1 MKSETTIEEGNSN
14 LTFDIKAIFPPVA
27 PGKIPIF
34 GHLFL
39 FRKDPYKFL
48 QKNCLEM
55 GPIFSFRLL
64 NRNFYVLNHPDFI
77 RHILISNAKN
87 YSRKSSYQFL
97 EEILGQGLLTTE
109 GELWRKRRRLAQPS
123 FNKDQLTKLVQQI
136 EDSIGKFIGRYTTEN
151 KVVLDLDH
159 EMNHLTLTVLTNSI
173 IQTELEDRF
182 YLVKENLLISL
193 KYLTTNRFKAIKWT
207 KHLPSI
213 IKYKGQKGIN
223 VLKRIVL
230 EIIQS
235 RRASTTT
242 HADLLAML
250 MAAKDEETGESLTN
264 EELLDEVMTMFVAG
278 HDTTSVVLTWTLYL
292 LARHPE
298 IEEKLQIEILANDK
312 STPLTMEHLMEYPYL
327 KMIIQESMRLY
338 PPVWSFGRKAITD
351 DIVNGYAFP
360 SGTSCTM
367 PALFVHRNPSFWEKP
382 NEFYPEHFTPEKIK
396 ERDKLAYFPFS
407 AGQHRCIGEHYAIIE
422 IQIALIHLLRK
433 FKISL
438 QTQKEVTPLLLIT
451 LKPKEVI
458 QFYFTKR

>member
-1 MKSETTIEEGNSN
+1 MKSEITIEEGNSN
-14 LTFDIKAIFPPVA
+14 LTFDNKANFPPAA
-27 PGKIPIF
+27 PGKIPIL
-34 GHLFL
+34 GHLLL

-77 RHILISNAKN
+77 RFVLVSNAKN

-109 GELWRKRRRLAQPS
+109 GELWRKRRRLAQPAFS
-123 FNKDQLTKLVQQI
+123 KDQLAKLVQQM
-136 EDSIGKFIGRYTTEN
+136 EDSIKKFISKYTAE
-151 KVVLDLDH
+151 KKMVLDLDH
-159 EMNHLTLTVLTNSI
+159 EMNHLALTVLTNSI
-173 IQTELEDRF
+173 IQTELEARF
-182 YLVKENLLISL
+182 YLVKENLFFSL

-207 KHLPSI
+207 KYLPGLT
-213 IKYKGQKGIN
+213 KYKGQKGIKI
-223 VLKRIVL
+223 LKSIIL
-230 EIIQS
+230 EIIES
-235 RRASTTT
+235 RRASVNT

-250 MAAKDEETGESLTN
+250 MASKDEETGDSLTN

-298 IEEKLQIEILANDK
+298 IEEKLLKEIQANDK
-312 STPLTMEHLMEYPYL
+312 GAPLTIEQLMQYPYL

-351 DIVNGYAFP
+351 DIINGYTVP
-360 SGTSCTM
+360 LGTSCTM
-367 PALFVHRNPSFWEKP
+367 PALFVHRNPTFWEKP
-382 NEFYPEHFTPEKIK
+382 DAFYPEHFTPEKIK

-422 IQIALIHLLRK
+422 IQIALIHLLKK

-451 LKPKEVI
+451 LKPKEAI
-458 QFYFTKR
+458 QFYFKKR